1 MVSLVNYFKY
11 LKKKKNVNPI
21 QTFSDKAEEETL
33 PNSLYEAN
41 ITQITKP
48 KISQLKKSTD

>member
-1 MVSLVNYFKY
+1 MASLVNYFKY

-41 ITQITKP
+41 IT
-48 KISQLKKSTD
+48 